1 MKTQKGKERPT
12 MKTHQVEEE
21 KESVTK
27 LQKQFM
33 NLQQDWDS
41 YKQSNPRAKRRH
53 STNSSSFTMV
63 KNLDQLIDTSPRHLM
78 SSLQHGLSPSQGEWR
93 VRTNDL
99 VVEEI
104 RRERRAAIE
113 SGKLKGRRLFEAEE
127 CETEMC
133 FGGTEGIWCGGNGL
147 AQESEVRSVSFDD
160 SDGDDDDGSGK
171 SKEIAVCF
179 QGCSKT
185 SSSSSS
191 SLSDEDVEREVEI
204 EARMKLVSVEE
215 KRVANKNEGGNGR
228 RCMAMIMP
236 WLAIALLGF
245 AIFFI
250 RGFAG
255 YLNVDEVVLVPT

>member
-1 MKTQKGKERPT
+1 MKIQKGKERPT

-21 KESVTK
+21 RESVTK

-33 NLQQDWDS
+33 ILQQDWDS

-63 KNLDQLIDTSPRHLM
+63 KNLDQLLDTSPRHLM
-78 SSLQHGLSPSQGEWR
+78 SSLQHGLSPSQGEWP

-99 VVEEI
+99 VEEI

-127 CETEMC
+127 CETEMG

-147 AQESEVRSVSFDD
+147 AQEREVRSVSFDD
-160 SDGDDDDGSGK
+160 SDADDDYGSGK

-179 QGCSKT
+179 QGCYKT

-215 KRVANKNEGGNGR
+215 KRVDNKYEGGNGR
-228 RCMAMIMP
+228 RCTAVIMP
-236 WLAIALLGF
+236 WLAIALLVS

-255 YLNVDEVVLVPT
+255 YPKVDEVVLVPT

>member
-1 MKTQKGKERPT
+1 MKIQKGKECPT

-21 KESVTK
+21 KESVIK

-63 KNLDQLIDTSPRHLM
+63 KNLDQLLDTSPRHLM
-78 SSLQHGLSPSQGEWR
+78 SSLQLGLSPSQGEWR

-104 RRERRAAIE
+104 RSERRAAIE

-133 FGGTEGIWCGGNGL
+133 GGNVL

-204 EARMKLVSVEE
+204 ETRKKLVSVEE

-236 WLAIALLGF
+236 WLAIALLVL

-255 YLNVDEVVLVPT
+255 YPNVDEVVLVPT